1 MTRAITSYIAKWTT
15 SLTSDNC
22 ISIQTITYVTK
33 GLDLSNLIFCFV
45 VHPIKFSRIQYQ
57 STFYPFLETTGCVL
71 DLFSVKFG
79 SLFLNTFS
87 APLFLFG
94 PSLLLGSLS
103 ANILEKAICLLK
115 CMINHNL
122 SLPFFLLRLLRKKVI
137 S

>member
-71 DLFSVKFG
+71 DLFSVKVG
-79 SLFLNTFS
+79 HSFLIHFS
-87 APLFLFG
+87 GPLSPFL
-94 PSLLLGSLS
+94 SLS
-103 ANILEKAICLLK
+103 
-115 CMINHNL
+115 
-122 SLPFFLLRLLRKKVI
+122 KVI
-137 S
+137 SL

>member
-33 GLDLSNLIFCFV
+33 GLDLSNLIFCSV

-57 STFYPFLETTGCVL
+57 STFFFFLETTGCVL

-87 APLFLFG
+87 APLSLSVFQQSYLPVKLFMMHNIG
-94 PSLLLGSLS
+94 YTIISVCLSVCPSPLSLS
-103 ANILEKAICLLK
+103 ALI
-115 CMINHNL
+115 
-122 SLPFFLLRLLRKKVI
+122 FL
-137 S
+137 